1 MPSGSPDFARSRT
14 WKPRC
19 SSLIPSAYR
28 LDYISWSRLAFR
40 ENKRAFRLTLSENR
54 PGFAENS
61 LIISGA
67 AGII

>member
-1 MPSGSPDFARSRT
+1 
-14 WKPRC
+14 
-19 SSLIPSAYR
+19 LIPSACR

-67 AGII
+67 AGIT